1 MTGAEAVGPVAPGGE
16 AAHMDRMAVQ
26 DVEAVRPPEPRRYQG
41 VNWLGLKTLY
51 VREVRRFFKVGMQT
65 VLAPVVTTLLY
76 MLIFVVAM
84 QGANPP
90 VEGTP
95 FEEFVAP
102 GLVMM
107 AILNNAFSNS
117 SSSLI
122 QAKIMGTA
130 PDFLTPPLSP
140 FEQAAG
146 FAMGAA
152 TRGVLVGAVTGF
164 FVYLFAPIHIEHVWA
179 IAWFGLTASLMM
191 AFVGVIAGLWSEK
204 FDHLA
209 AVTNFIIVPMTFLSG
224 TFYLIDRLPYPFDA
238 LSRFNPFF
246 YLIDGFRYGFIGHAD
261 SSLAIG
267 VAVSGILTVAL
278 GVVCWMLFRRGW
290 RLKT

>member
-1 MTGAEAVGPVAPGGE
+1 
-16 AAHMDRMAVQ
+16 MAVQ
-26 DVEAVRPPEPRRYQG
+26 DIQAPAAGETAVRPPEPRRYQG
-41 VNWLGLKTLY
+41 VNWVGLRTLY
-51 VREVRRFFKVGMQT
+51 VREVRRFLKVGMQT
-65 VLAPVVTTLLY
+65 VLAPVITTLLY
-76 MLIFVVAM
+76 MLIFVIAM
-84 QGANPP
+84 QGASPP
-90 VEGTP
+90 VQGTP
-95 FEEFVAP
+95 FGEFVAP

-152 TRGVLVGAVTGF
+152 TRGILVGVVTGVC
-164 FVYLFAPIHIEHVWA
+164 VYVFTPVHVEHAWA
-179 IAWFGLTASLMM
+179 VVWFGLTASFIM

-209 AVTNFIIVPMTFLSG
+209 AVSNFVIVPMTFLSG
-224 TFYLIDRLPYPFDA
+224 TFYLVERLPFPFDV
-238 LSRFNPFF
+238 LSHYNPFF
-246 YLIDGFRYGFIGHAD
+246 YMIDGFRYGFIGHAD
-261 SSLAIG
+261 SHVGLGMLI
-267 VAVSGILTVAL
+267 SGLLTVGL
-278 GVVCWMLFRRGW
+278 GVTCWLLFRRGW